1 MRSSLAVLLCTLNFR
16 TAEHTLGP
24 RSFVSAAIGAELELQ
39 SRLDRSGDKID
50 GHRIYLVRR
59 TGIIVV
65 NIIQYNSTKCS
76 NRSVPVDPQ
85 TDTKQNKTTQMKY
98 RIGE

>member
-50 GHRIYLVRR
+50 GHGIYDVLVSSF
-59 TGIIVV
+59 VV
-65 NIIQYNSTKCS
+65 NN
-76 NRSVPVDPQ
+76 
-85 TDTKQNKTTQMKY
+85 M
-98 RIGE
+98 